1 MAVNQQ
7 GALARKETLPEYYGE
22 DRLVLLPRDPYSLF
36 AYWEISASTREHIR
50 ESWGEDIWRNSSPVL
65 RICKHRWSRQG
76 TIDSVID
83 IDLKPGADNWYISVT
98 GPDHFYHAELGWRR
112 PEGIFFPLL
121 SSNLVRTPRDSISDL
136 IDENW
141 QLPDWKSRKLF
152 RRISV
157 YHLSSPELIRRLPK

>member
-1 MAVNQQ
+1 MAVKPQ
-7 GALARKETLPEYYGE
+7 GLLNRETLPEYYEE

-36 AYWEISASTREHIR
+36 AYWEISVSTREHIR
-50 ESWGEDIWRNSSPVL
+50 ESWGEDIWRSSFPVL

-76 TIDSVID
+76 TIDNVTD
-83 IDLKPGADNWYISVT
+83 INLKHGANNWYVHVNS
-98 GPDHFYHAELGWRR
+98 PDHFYHAELGWRR
-112 PEGIFFPLL
+112 PEGTFFSLL
-121 SSNLVRTPRDSISDL
+121 CSNLVRTPRDSISDL

-157 YHLSSPELIRRLPK
+157 YHLSSPELIRRLQK